1 MSTKKSTEKKK
12 EHQEKTSDKSK
23 KENKKLKQEIKEKEE
38 KLLRTVA
45 DFQNYQKRMEKEIKL
60 QVEETK
66 KKYLTELIDLHELLK
81 IAYDDKK
88 PKSGLKLM
96 INNIQNFFE
105 KEQIKYIECI
115 GKKFDHNLHH
125 AVTTID
131 KDDCEDDT
139 IIEEIKKGYMFNE
152 KLLRPSQVI
161 VVKNE
166 KK

>member
-12 EHQEKTSDKSK
+12 EHPTKTSDKIK
-23 KENKKLKQEIKEKEE
+23 KENKKLKHEIKEKEE
-38 KLLRTVA
+38 KLLRINA

-60 QVEETK
+60 QIGETK
-66 KKYLTELIDLHELLK
+66 KKYLTELIDIYELLK
-81 IAYDDKK
+81 TAYDDKK
-88 PKSGLKLM
+88 PKDGLKLM
-96 INNIQNFFE
+96 ITNIQNFFE
-105 KEQIKYIECI
+105 KEQIKYIECV

-131 KDDCEDDT
+131 KDGCEDDT
-139 IIEEIKKGYMFNE
+139 IVEEIKKGYMFNE

>member
-12 EHQEKTSDKSK
+12 EHPTKSSDKIK
-23 KENKKLKQEIKEKEE
+23 KENKKLIQEIKDKED
-38 KLLRTVA
+38 KLLLATA
-45 DFQNYQKRMEKEIKL
+45 DFQNYQKRIQKEIKL

-66 KKYLTELIDLHELLK
+66 KKYLTELIELDELLR

-88 PKSGLKLM
+88 PKDGLKLM
-96 INNIQNFFE
+96 ITNIQNFFE
-105 KEQIKYIECI
+105 KEQIKYIECV

-131 KDDCEDDT
+131 KDGCEDDT
-139 IIEEIKKGYMFNE
+139 IVEEIKKGYMFNE